1 MRYRP
6 EQHLRRQGEI
16 KAVREKGRRV
26 DCGAFTL
33 WWIVRPSGAEDGLIG
48 PRVCVV
54 ASTAAVG
61 NAVAR
66 NRAKRRLRE
75 LFRLHQMRIPAT
87 LDVMVIARNLC
98 NKLEY
103 KELEKRFIESCG
115 RIAQQLSKAGSQ
127 S

>member
-6 EQHLRRQGEI
+6 EQHLRRQCDI

-33 WWIVRPSGAEDGLIG
+33 WWRAREAAEPIVVG

-54 ASTAAVG
+54 ASAAVVG
-61 NAVAR
+61 KAVFR

-75 LFRLHQMRIPAT
+75 LFRLHQEKVPQGVDLMLLARANAT
-87 LDVMVIARNLC
+87 
-98 NKLEY
+98 KLEFS
-103 KELEKRFIESCG
+103 EMEKRFLQACS
-115 RIAQQLSKAGSQ
+115 RLPSVLHD
-127 S
+127 